1 MRDQI
6 ETNTQAAT
14 AAQPLKA
21 WRQPRLTRLNAGAAE
36 NGLTPTTPDAQL
48 SSS

>member
-1 MRDQI
+1 MRDQT
-6 ETNTQAAT
+6 ETTNTQAA
-14 AAQPLKA
+14 AAQPRKS
-21 WRQPRLTRLNAGAAE
+21 WRQPRLTRLSAGAAE

>member
-1 MRDQI
+1 MRDVN
-6 ETNTQAAT
+6 ELNTLT
-14 AAQPLKA
+14 AGAKA
-21 WRQPRLTRLNAGAAE
+21 KKDWRTPRLTRLDAGAAE